1 MSKLKTIAIRKKQ
14 SAVGVLGFLLYI
26 LIAGYIYNLVSLEI
40 PYILL
45 NALCL
50 SIPYLAILSLSGRT
64 SIALGISSCLA
75 FIINYVDVCVFAA
88 RLTHIRVS
96 DFSAADQA
104 MRVAS
109 NYRFVWTA
117 VQWKQIFLIV
127 ALVVLFVAI
136 SKLEHLKP
144 YPCQTRIAGASI
156 LLLLILILVEG
167 TLFHLL
173 PIPYR
178 FSGFDANKNVNEAG
192 LVGYW
197 YSQVV
202 KRKAEKPEGYSSE
215 KANAAIETYADDLF
229 AEDFEPVNI
238 VVIMNE
244 SLTDYTLVGDIKF
257 EDPLPYIHSMVESGQ
272 MFEGKLAASV
282 LGGGTCNTEYEFLT
296 GHSLMFL
303 PDGVY
308 AFMTYVTGES
318 ESIAREIKP
327 LGYKTSFF
335 HPYYSQEWNREAVY
349 SFFGFDSF
357 AAGDTLE
364 GGFKNKDS
372 VGNITQSLFKKR
384 KEETYIFGEGLE
396 YARSLI
402 SDSQAYKLLLD
413 MLSLYDSVSNDFM
426 FCVTIQNHG
435 GYEYEGDNFVST
447 EYVKGDENSQY
458 TLEEYSGNY
467 SSRPEEVN
475 QYLTLSNM
483 SDSAFRELVETL
495 SEVDEKTIV
504 VMFGDHQPG
513 ISVCDYI
520 EYDENVHLSV
530 DEETHVVP
538 YLVWANYD
546 MDFDFPEYISAN
558 FLSSVIKMNIG
569 MPLNAWDK
577 FRLDVME
584 EYPVMTSGFVLDK
597 DYNVVSDTNTDL
609 LRDYSYIQYMKMF
622 E

>member
-1 MSKLKTIAIRKKQ
+1 
-14 SAVGVLGFLLYI
+14 
-26 LIAGYIYNLVSLEI
+26 
-40 PYILL
+40 
-45 NALCL
+45 
-50 SIPYLAILSLSGRT
+50 
-64 SIALGISSCLA
+64 
-75 FIINYVDVCVFAA
+75 
-88 RLTHIRVS
+88 
-96 DFSAADQA
+96 
-104 MRVAS
+104 
-109 NYRFVWTA
+109 
-117 VQWKQIFLIV
+117 
-127 ALVVLFVAI
+127 
-136 SKLEHLKP
+136 
-144 YPCQTRIAGASI
+144 
-156 LLLLILILVEG
+156 
-167 TLFHLL
+167 
-173 PIPYR
+173 
-178 FSGFDANKNVNEAG
+178 
-192 LVGYW
+192 
-197 YSQVV
+197 
-202 KRKAEKPEGYSSE
+202 
-215 KANAAIETYADDLF
+215 
-229 AEDFEPVNI
+229 
-238 VVIMNE
+238 
-244 SLTDYTLVGDIKF
+244 
-257 EDPLPYIHSMVESGQ
+257 
-272 MFEGKLAASV
+272 
-282 LGGGTCNTEYEFLT
+282 
-296 GHSLMFL
+296 
-303 PDGVY
+303 
-308 AFMTYVTGES
+308 
-318 ESIAREIKP
+318 
-327 LGYKTSFF
+327 
-335 HPYYSQEWNREAVY
+335 
-349 SFFGFDSF
+349 
-357 AAGDTLE
+357 
-364 GGFKNKDS
+364 
-372 VGNITQSLFKKR
+372 
-384 KEETYIFGEGLE
+384 
-396 YARSLI
+396 
-402 SDSQAYKLLLD
+402 

-513 ISVCDYI
+513 ISVWDYI